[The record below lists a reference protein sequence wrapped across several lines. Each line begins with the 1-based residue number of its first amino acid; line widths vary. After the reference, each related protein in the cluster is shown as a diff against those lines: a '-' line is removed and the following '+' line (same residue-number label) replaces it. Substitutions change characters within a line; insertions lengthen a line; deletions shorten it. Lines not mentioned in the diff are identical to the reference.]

1 MRAGGNMC
9 DGAGSFSES
18 LRGMQC
24 LTGTASSPPNVEVGQ
39 MSVSL
44 ANSLNAAASAAANA
58 TNKKPQSEHIKR
70 PMNAFM
76 VWSRMQRR
84 KIAQDNPKMHNSEIS
99 KRLGAEWKKLP
110 DHEKRPFIDQAKRLR
125 SDHMKEHPDY
135 KYRPRRKP
143 KTLRKDGY
151 PYSIPYASVPMD
163 VLRSGMGTMGQ
174 PGMSSYYAPA
184 TAYGTLSAASMA
196 TMAAAAQQ
204 SVAMS
209 AGLGAPGQVV
219 SSMEAMKY
227 SMEAEKYRSAGY
239 MPPSSL
245 AMSMYTDQKYNL
257 DSSTKYLAERNYFDN
272 ARAYIEQSK
281 LYADKSSIND
291 YSRSAYDPNN
301 KYEDS
306 SPGAASSNR
315 SPTADSPD
323 MLKHHHHHH
332 HHLHGNSAM
341 SSNERNDQHSSSNA
355 STTSTPT
362 SSAASPGV
370 SIPAYYPG
378 PPGVQPQG
386 LLAPQ
391 ISQYSTGYPSPAA
404 PGSNDFRRPLAVIF

>member
-1 MRAGGNMC
+1 MC
-9 DGAGSFSES
+9 DGNTAFSDS
-18 LRGMQC
+18 LRSMQC
-24 LTGTASSPPNVEVGQ
+24 LSGSGSTSAGVGVGVEQ

-44 ANSLNAAASAAANA
+44 ANSLNVAASAAVGA

-110 DHEKRPFIDQAKRLR
+110 DHEKRPFIDEAKRLR
-125 SDHMKEHPDY
+125 SDHMKEHPEY

-163 VLRSGMGTMGQ
+163 VLRSGMGSMGQ
-174 PGMSSYYAPA
+174 PGMSPYYAPA
-184 TAYGTLSAASMA
+184 TAYGPISAASMA
-196 TMAAAAQQ
+196 SMASMAVQQ
-204 SVAMS
+204 SAAMS
-209 AGLGAPGQVV
+209 ASLGAPGQVV
-219 SSMEAMKY
+219 TSMDAMKY
-227 SMEAEKYRSAGY
+227 SIEADKFRAVSY
-239 MPPSSL
+239 MPPSTL

-257 DSSTKYLAERNYFDN
+257 DSSTKYLAERGYFDN
-272 ARAYIEQSK
+272 ARAYMEQSK
-281 LYADKSSIND
+281 LYADKSAIND
-291 YSRSAYDPNN
+291 YSRSAYDGN

-306 SPGAASSNR
+306 SPGAPSNP

-332 HHLHGNSAM
+332 HHGNNMM
-341 SSNERNDQHSSSNA
+341 SGNERNEQHSSSNA
-355 STTSTPT
+355 SPTSTPT
-362 SSAASPGV
+362 SSATSPGV
-370 SIPAYYPG
+370 SIPTYYPG
-378 PPGVQPQG
+378 PPGVQGSG

-391 ISQYSTGYPSPAA
+391 ISQYASGYSSTA
-404 PGSNDFRRPLAVIF
+404 PGSNDYRRPVTVLF